1 MQCIKWLIKVES
13 FRTYWESDSVFMK
26 IFQHCWRRYLKL
38 MRSDLLAYY
47 SASSFS
53 LHFCLIF
60 QNTKTNSWLWF
71 CLFTSIILLG
81 EIEMLNWDRSKWL
94 NWEAVCF
101 KLLFFGLK
109 FRQSLFLF
117 AWNSDRVY
125 DSIHL
130 SFPSFLLY
138 NLFIDGPIF
147 ARVSLCVGVL
157 YDSSIVS
164 KCPIFH
170 FDSLK

>member
-94 NWEAVCF
+94 NWEAVCS

-117 AWNSDRVY
+117 AWTQTESMT
-125 DSIHL
+125 
-130 SFPSFLLY
+130 
-138 NLFIDGPIF
+138 LFIYHSHHSYYIIF
-147 ARVSLCVGVL
+147 SLMDPFLQGCPCVL
-157 YDSSIVS
+157 EY
-164 KCPIFH
+164 CMTHP
-170 FDSLK
+170 